1 MRKIVFLMALLT
13 ACAAFAEVVTDD
25 KGKCGY
31 KNEAGVLV
39 IPYSYDFIGE
49 FNEFDVALV
58 KSGKKWGMI
67 SKTGDIKL
75 PLKYDEIGLFSQ
87 GMAHVASGKK
97 YGLVNEKGELVCK
110 PQFATIY
117 HPNSDGIRI
126 AAVKK
131 NKKAAKE
138 LDALSTYAVIN
149 KDGKI
154 IIPANY
160 GNTIGSFVEGSNQI
174 QHIALSST
182 LTATGG
188 ASVVL
193 PCIPDGEDTLNTRMG
208 YLVLQSSKANNI
220 YDLEGNIIFDDSYRE
235 KVLQEAFGSK
245 AKIKNKYT
253 YLANSEFPPVEGI
266 ISLIYHQKAKN
277 NKADIVYGYYDL
289 KEHKLLKFYTSTWTK
304 GAGIFGT
311 FTPDEPTFLNSFS
324 DGFGVANIGETGN
337 QRTELIDKAGNVV
350 ATFPFGGC
358 MSYHKGYAV
367 ARNASNKFG
376 VIDAQQKQ
384 VIPYRFDEVAPQVN
398 GKEEDL
404 YLQAKEGTYWGVVD
418 LKNTTVVPF
427 EYDGLVTFEGSDA
440 IFANKNNRIGV
451 YEGTQQILPCDFDE
465 LKEFRKDAFICIRG
479 KEVSVYSL
487 ATKKMSDTY
496 MGFTRAFDADQ
507 ELHNGTFFELIKVEN
522 VNDTVYGYID
532 GKADVVIPFVFK
544 NEISAERAYKFYRNL
559 PTQEF
564 GELELYR
571 MLLRFSV
578 RERTYTLD
586 AIVPDND
593 WDY

>member
-1 MRKIVFLMALLT
+1 MRKIVFLMTLLT
-13 ACAAFAEVVTDD
+13 TCAAFAEVVTDD

-110 PQFATIY
+110 PQFVQIY

-131 NKKAAKE
+131 NKKASKE
-138 LDALSTYAVIN
+138 LDALNTYAVLN
-149 KDGKI
+149 KEGKV

-160 GNTIGSFVEGSNQI
+160 GSYIGTFVEGSNQI
-174 QHIALSST
+174 QRIAMSST
-182 LTATGG
+182 VTATGG
-188 ASVVL
+188 ATLVL
-193 PCIPDGEDTLNTRMG
+193 PVIPDGEDTLNTRMG
-208 YLVLQSSKANNI
+208 YLVLQSLKANNI
-220 YDLEGNIIFDDSYRE
+220 YDLEGNIIFDDTYRE
-235 KVLQEAFGSK
+235 KILQEAFGPK
-245 AKIKNKYT
+245 AKMKNKAQAFT
-253 YLANSEFPPVEGI
+253 EFTPSEDVF
-266 ISLIYHQKAKN
+266 SFFYNQKGKN
-277 NKADIVYGYYDL
+277 NTADAIVGYYDL
-289 KEHKLLKFYTSTWTK
+289 KNHKLLKFVSTTMSK
-304 GAGIFGT
+304 QKVSLFHVYV
-311 FTPDEPTFLNSFS
+311 PDGKTTLLPFS
-324 DGFGVANIGETGN
+324 DGFGVANIDQTGN
-337 QRTELIDKAGNVV
+337 QRTELIDRAGNVV

-358 MSYHKGYAV
+358 MAYHKGYAV
-367 ARNASNKFG
+367 ARNTNNKWG

-384 VIPYRFDEVAPQVN
+384 VIPYRFDEVATQVN

-404 YLQAKEGTYWGVVD
+404 YLQAKEGSYWGVVD

-427 EYDGLVTFEGSDA
+427 EYDGLTTFEGSNV

-451 YEGTQQILPCDFDE
+451 YEGTKEILPCDFDE
-465 LKEFRKDAFICIRG
+465 LKQFRKDAFVCIRG
-479 KEVSVYSL
+479 KEVSVYSV
-487 ATKKMSDTY
+487 AAKKMSDKY
-496 MGFTRAFDADQ
+496 IGFTRVFDADQ
-507 ELHNGTFFELIKVEN
+507 ELHNGSFYELYKAEN
-522 VNDTVYGYID
+522 ENDTVYGYID
-532 GKADVVIPFVFK
+532 GNADIVVPFVFK
-544 NEISAERAYKFYRNL
+544 NTISAERAYKHFRNL

-586 AIVPDND
+586 AIVPNND